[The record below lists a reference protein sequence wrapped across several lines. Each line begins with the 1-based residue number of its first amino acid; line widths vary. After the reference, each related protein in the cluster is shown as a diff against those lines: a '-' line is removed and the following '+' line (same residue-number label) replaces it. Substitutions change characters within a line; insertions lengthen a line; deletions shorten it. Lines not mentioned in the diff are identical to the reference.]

1 MSEFVENVR
10 RILEAA
16 FGIVLSKN
24 YEIVGYHQNLFNF
37 PQADDIMP
45 LSVQNLQPPHAEH
58 VVREDKVILKEV
70 TDA

>member
-1 MSEFVENVR
+1 MCEFVENVR

-24 YEIVGYHQNLFNF
+24 YEIVGYHHNLFNF
-37 PQADDIMP
+37 SQADDIMP
-45 LSVQNLQPPHAEH
+45 LSVQNSQPPHAEH